1 MKRHINIEDSTYRE
15 LLREAD
21 EQGVP
26 LNAYVNSI
34 LWDHATTG
42 AWEALDDETYEEL
55 EKICE
60 EEGIDTETL
69 VNRVL
74 MEYAAKRKQENK

>member
-26 LNAYVNSI
+26 LNAYINSI

-55 EKICE
+55 
-60 EEGIDTETL
+60 
-69 VNRVL
+69 
-74 MEYAAKRKQENK
+74 